1 MAELEGTKGAEETE
15 AVAKLRAAEVAE
27 AERWRAEEVGSELE
41 EATEEI
47 RDCGWSTMGPVVE
60 NYLNPVNS
68 GNVVNTYRHRICIT
82 GASSWLAQANYIFDR
97 LEITRGFDDFALVDN
112 IDYYLQLLGPTDN
125 LALGYLFLCPLAEL
139 QAGAPTSFRI
149 PDRVAYWSLDPS
161 GVDRLCD
168 EAAQDLGFPVIQL
181 QVIIVGASWDVG
193 VYNRIRQFHEGKGS
207 NPYSEEVAL
216 AIGYPLFQLSC
227 DREAL
232 LAHLLQSETVDCYWD
247 ANRVSY
253 TEDCSEY
260 EQYDS
265 ASSELGDAFS
275 IQEED
280 IHSVFC
286 NAMEI
291 TLLDTMKSTKLI
303 KVLSSSRGIWY
314 LVSSGSRCYAL
325 EAVELLATSGV
336 SILSWLYSL
345 FSFLPPLHPLV

>member
-1 MAELEGTKGAEETE
+1 MENG
-15 AVAKLRAAEVAE
+15 
-27 AERWRAEEVGSELE
+27 W
-41 EATEEI
+41 I
-47 RDCGWSTMGPVVE
+47 RCTSFPCTLSLVDTT
-60 NYLNPVNS
+60 NDRVNS
-68 GNVVNTYRHRICIT
+68 GIVVNTYRHRICIT

-97 LEITRGFDDFALVDN
+97 LEITRGFDDFALVNN

-125 LALGYLFLCPLAEL
+125 LAPGYLFLCPLAEL
-139 QAGAPTSFRI
+139 QAGAPRSFRI

-181 QVIIVGASWDVG
+181 QVIIVGASWDAG

-247 ANRVSY
+247 SNRVSY
-253 TEDCSEY
+253 REDCSEY

-280 IHSVFC
+280 MDSVFC
-286 NAMEI
+286 NAMENHTSGHDEI
-291 TLLDTMKSTKLI
+291 HQANQGPSPVPEESD
-303 KVLSSSRGIWY
+303 

-325 EAVELLATSGV
+325 EAVELLAASGV
-336 SILSWLYSL
+336 SILSWLCSL